1 MLPDEVL
8 AQVERPA
15 RYIGG
20 EWNQVRRDPGSVAV
34 RFALCYPDVYEVGM
48 SHLGSQILYAALNGE
63 PGVACERAFHPWV
76 DAAAALR
83 ARGLLLGTLE
93 SGTPLCECDLV
104 GITLQYELTYPGVL
118 SLLSL
123 GGVPLRAAERRPE
136 HPFVIG
142 GGPCAAAPEPLAPF
156 FDAFVIGDGE
166 EAAVEI
172 ARLASAL
179 PPRGRRT
186 GDHRQGFL
194 RDLAQLPG
202 VYVPSLYEPVLGGRA
217 VPRDASAPATVMRR
231 LLDDLDAAPYPVA
244 PVVPF
249 CEVVH
254 DRAQI
259 EISRG
264 CSRGCRFCQAG
275 VLYRPVRERRLE
287 TLVDQAERIIAA
299 TGYEQLSLASL
310 HCADYSRIIE
320 LVDALQARLEPRRVA
335 IALPSL
341 RTDAFSIELAER
353 VQRVKKSGLTFAPEA
368 GTQRLRD
375 AINKGV
381 SEADLEAA
389 VRAAFSAGWHALKL
403 YFMIGLP
410 TETDEDVKAI
420 AGLVRSV
427 VAAGRE
433 LLGPR
438 QGRLRVAVAASNF
451 VPKPHSVFERVG
463 QADEATLRARGEL
476 LRRSLPR
483 RVVAP
488 SLSDP
493 VQSAIECV
501 LARGDRRLAGVLEH
515 VAREQRGLQSWGE
528 RFDPALWREAL
539 AAAGLDLGREA
550 TREYARGD
558 PTPWSHIST
567 GVSDAFLEAEADRAQ
582 AGVTTP
588 DCRLGGCQDCG
599 LADRCRQP
607 EAQQGLSRA
616 VGRAACPSA
625 GW

>member
-1 MLPDEVL
+1 MPPDDVL
-8 AQVERPA
+8 AEVERPA

-20 EWNQVRRDPGSVAV
+20 EWNQVRKATADVAV

-48 SHLGSQILYAALNGE
+48 SHLGSQILYDALNRQ
-63 PGVACERAFHPWV
+63 PGVACERAFHPWL

-93 SGTPLCECDLV
+93 TGAPLRDCDLV
-104 GITLQYELTYPGVL
+104 GITLQHELTYPGVL

-123 GGVPLRAAERRPE
+123 GGVPTRAAERRAE

-142 GGPCAAAPEPLAPF
+142 GGPGAAAPEPLAPF
-156 FDAFVIGDGE
+156 FDAFVVGDGE

-172 ARLASAL
+172 AELV
-179 PPRGRRT
+179 RRSPSRHQRT
-186 GDHRQGFL
+186 LEQRHGFL
-194 RDLAQLPG
+194 RDLAQVPG
-202 VYVPSLYEPVLGGRA
+202 VYVPSLYDAPPGGRP
-217 VPRDASAPATVMRR
+217 VPRCGSAPETVVRR
-231 LLDDLDAAPYPVA
+231 IVDDLEAAPYPLA
-244 PVVPF
+244 PVVPH

-275 VLYRPVRERRLE
+275 VLYRPVRERRLA
-287 TLVDQAERIIAA
+287 TLVEQAQRIIAA

-320 LVDALQARLEPRRVA
+320 LVDALQASLAEQRVA

-341 RTDAFSIELAER
+341 RADTFSIELAQR

-403 YFMIGLP
+403 YFMLGLP
-410 TETDEDVKAI
+410 TETDEDVEAI
-420 AGLVRSV
+420 AALVRSV
-427 VAAGRE
+427 VAVGRE
-433 LLGPR
+433 LLGRR
-438 QGRLRVAVAASNF
+438 QGRLRVAVTASSF
-451 VPKPHSVFERVG
+451 IPKPHAVFERVA
-463 QADEATLRARGEL
+463 QADEGTLRARGEL
-476 LRRSLPR
+476 LRRALPR
-483 RVVAP
+483 RAVALSVP
-488 SLSDP
+488 SP
-493 VQSAIECV
+493 VQSVVECV

-515 VAREQRGLQSWGE
+515 VQQAQRGLQSWGE
-528 RFDPALWREAL
+528 QFDPSLWREAF
-539 AAAGLDLGREA
+539 AAAGVNLHEEA
-550 TREYARGD
+550 TREYAWRR
-558 PTPWSHIST
+558 PTPWSHIDA
-567 GVSDAFLEAEADRAQ
+567 GVSEGFREAEVARAR
-582 AGVTTP
+582 AGEVTP
-588 DCRLGGCQDCG
+588 DCRQAGCRDCG
-599 LADRCRQP
+599 LVERCERL
-607 EAQQGLSRA
+607 G
-616 VGRAACPSA
+616 AAGAPAEGTA
-625 GW
+625 GTG